1 MNESFR
7 NKAYLPKQE
16 RDEEMSTSV
25 VSFTSFSN
33 KSSHHKLADT
43 YYGACLSVDGFK
55 KLNRVGEGTYGIVSS
70 EFFHKHNQR
79 ISLLSFTNFYT
90 TGSILTDF
98 ILYYQRYTEQKRPK
112 TIS

>member
-43 YYGACLSVDGFK
+43 YYGACISVDGFK

-70 EFFHKHNQR
+70 DYYFINITNAYLCFS
-79 ISLLSFTNFYT
+79 SLSCKLLEVF
-90 TGSILTDF
+90 
-98 ILYYQRYTEQKRPK
+98 
-112 TIS
+112 